1 MAFNLAEA
9 AGLGKL
15 VSNLDTMEIRQLPIS
30 LLDDNAENYFRVED
44 VQELKDSLALRG
56 ILQPLLVVQTDDRY
70 RVIAGHRRKK
80 AAAELLAEGN
90 RSFGHV
96 PCIVLPEMSDAM
108 EQLLLIQTNTTA
120 RELSYPE
127 KMESV
132 RRMKATLMKLRD
144 EGVQI
149 PGKLRDI
156 VAEQLEISRTEQAR
170 MQVIERNL
178 IPEARELLDAGTINP
193 SVAYAA
199 AKAAPEIQLEM
210 VRKGVIHKVANV
222 VDDYA
227 AARAYDWVERDCPV
241 PDGWWQHEEKRKG
254 NQLLCPAWKNIER
267 HKAKGHPE
275 DCPGC
280 CAKCVKYQN
289 GYCCPD
295 VCPNVKAQ
303 KRMQQAEIARQKQNA
318 DIEARK
324 QAAKEHFKTT
334 PFANIGKVLQPLV
347 EDGGMSPDDIAEAWA
362 LCLGDLDGEYAS
374 DFDGGHVSRMIYPE
388 VLDDVNYDLIAFV
401 AFCNAVGKTPNELL
415 GYAPQVST
423 VSAGW
428 IRFDETKPPDGA
440 RVVVRRI
447 CAGLDLV
454 GEYLYRGGKWYNPAL
469 DDFEMNVTNVTHWIL
484 APEV

>member
-30 LLDDNAENYFRVED
+30 LLDDNEENYFCMED
-44 VQELKDSLALRG
+44 VQELKDSMALRG

-132 RRMKATLMKLRD
+132 RRLKATLMKLRE

-199 AKAAPEIQLEM
+199 AKAAPEVQLEM
-210 VRKGVIHKVANV
+210 VRKSVIHKVANV
-222 VDDYA
+222 VENYA
-227 AARAYDWVERDCPV
+227 EARSHDWVERDCPV
-241 PDGWWQHEEKRKG
+241 PDGFWQHDEKRKG
-254 NQLLCPAWKNIER
+254 NQLLCPAWKNIEK

-275 DCPGC
+275 KCPGC
-280 CAKCVKYQN
+280 CAKCTLYAS
-289 GYCCPD
+289 GYHCPD
-295 VCPNVKAQ
+295 VCANFKAYTS
-303 KRMQQAEIARQKQNA
+303 AQNA
-318 DIEARK
+318 EMARAKRAEDILLQK

-334 PFANIGKVLQPLV
+334 PFANIGNALAPTV
-347 EDGGMSPDDIAEAWA
+347 EDGSTSVDDIAELWGLELAA
-362 LCLGDLDGEYAS
+362 LDGTYDGE
-374 DFDGGHVSRMIYPE
+374 FDGGHVAGLIYAE
-388 VLDDVNYDLIAFV
+388 TLDDVNYDLV
-401 AFCNAVGKTPNELL
+401 AFLAFCRAVDKTPNELL
-415 GYAPQVST
+415 GFGG
-423 VSAGW
+423 SAW
-428 IRFDETKPPDGA
+428 MRFDEARPPEGA
-440 RVVVRRI
+440 VVAVLRKTPLCGI
-447 CAGLDLV
+447 MAGV
-454 GEYLYRGGKWYNPAL
+454 YLYRDGKFYDTSIPDVELNI
-469 DDFEMNVTNVTHWIL
+469 TNVTHWIL
-484 APEV
+484 SPEV

>member
-9 AGLGKL
+9 AGFGKM

-30 LLDDNAENYFRVED
+30 LLDENGENYFRVED
-44 VQELKDSLALRG
+44 VQELMDSMALRG
-56 ILQPLLVVQTDDRY
+56 ILQPLLVVTAGDRY

-90 RSFGHV
+90 RNFANV

-132 RRMKATLMKLRD
+132 RRLKATLMKLRE

-199 AKAAPEIQLEM
+199 TKASPDVQLEM
-210 VRKGVIHKVANV
+210 VRNGVIHKVANV
-222 VDDYA
+222 VENYA
-227 AARAYDWVERDCPV
+227 AARAHDWVERDCPV

-254 NQLLCPAWKNIER
+254 NQLLCPAWKNIEK

-275 DCPGC
+275 GCPGC

-289 GYCCPD
+289 GYSCPD

-303 KRMQQAEIARQKQNA
+303 TRMQDAEMARQKQNA

-334 PFANIGKVLQPLV
+334 PFANIGKVLQPLL
-347 EDGGMSPDDIAEAWA
+347 EEGSMSTDDIAEAWG
-362 LCLGDLDGEYAS
+362 LCLCDLGGEYS
-374 DFDGGHVSRMIYPE
+374 SEFDGGHVSGMIYPE
-388 VLDDVNYDLIAFV
+388 VLDDVSYDLVTFV
-401 AFCNAVGKTPNELL
+401 AFCNAVGKSPNELL
-415 GYAPQVST
+415 GYNSGCG
-423 VSAGW
+423 GW
-428 IRFDETKPPDGA
+428 HRYPDELPPDGS
-440 RVVVRRI
+440 RVTVRRKTM
-447 CAGLDLV
+447 GSVFV
-454 GEYLYRGGKWYNPAL
+454 GEYLYRDGKWYNPNMM
-469 DDFEMNVTNVTHWIL
+469 DFEMNVTNVTHWIF
-484 APEV
+484 APEG

>member
-9 AGLGKL
+9 AGLGKM

-30 LLDDNAENYFRVED
+30 LLDEHGENYFRVED
-44 VQELKDSLALRG
+44 VQDLKDSMALRG
-56 ILQPLLVVQTDDRY
+56 ILQPLLVVTAGDRY

-90 RSFGHV
+90 RNFANV

-132 RRMKATLMKLRD
+132 RRLKATLMQLRE

-178 IPEARELLDAGTINP
+178 ISEARELLDAGTINP

-199 AKAAPEIQLEM
+199 AKASPDVQLEM
-210 VRKGVIHKVANV
+210 VRNGVIHKVSSI
-222 VDDYA
+222 VDNYA
-227 AARAYDWVERDCPV
+227 AARAHVWVERDCPV
-241 PDGWWQHEEKRKG
+241 PDGRWQHDEKRKG
-254 NQLLCPAWKNIER
+254 NQLLCPAWKNIEKR
-267 HKAKGHPE
+267 KAKGHSE

-289 GYCCPD
+289 GYGCPD

-303 KRMQQAEIARQKQNA
+303 KRMRDAEIARQKQNA

-347 EDGGMSPDDIAEAWA
+347 EEGGMSPDDIAEAWGI
-362 LCLGDLDGEYAS
+362 CLGDLDGEYAS
-374 DFDGGHVSRMIYPE
+374 DFDGGHVSGMVYPE

-415 GYAPQVST
+415 GYGSG
-423 VSAGW
+423 GW
-428 IRFDETKPPDGA
+428 HRYPEELPPDGS
-440 RVVVRRI
+440 RVTVRRKTM
-447 CAGLDLV
+447 GSVFV
-454 GEYLYRGGKWYNPAL
+454 GEYLYRGGKWYNP
-469 DDFEMNVTNVTHWIL
+469 DMMDFEMNVTHVSHWIL